1 MLVGS
6 KGIVCGRSVQCMT
19 IKLRAEPDE
28 VSGSFRFTGTLVGTP
43 NVTIETSREDELIDW
58 LRLHH
63 VNDAEILV
71 QQLKDWFSVDVLE
84 HG

>member
-1 MLVGS
+1 
-6 KGIVCGRSVQCMT
+6 MT

-28 VSGSFRFTGTLVGTP
+28 VLGSFRFTGTLVGRP
-43 NVTIETSREDELIDW
+43 NLTIETRREDELIAW
-58 LRLHH
+58 LQTHH
-63 VNDAEILV
+63 VHDAEILV